1 MRSAFFKSFL
11 ASAIVIFLSFLMLGI
26 TFISVASGYVT
37 QERRDQMDMAADMLA
52 DYSATYVYGS
62 RLELN
67 PNYHISIHLF
77 SQSAGATIL
86 ALSENGRVV
95 ACSDLYCSHT
105 GRVVPSEVLRKID
118 AGQALGPMDLNS
130 LFDDVRVSSGRV
142 IRTPFGRTAGYVL
155 VTAASLSHESLLS
168 DFARIFVLAAM
179 GVVLFAFLSAAWS
192 SRRMTRPLKIM
203 GRAAQSFA
211 QGDFSIRVP
220 TRNRSEEIDELAVA
234 FNAMADALQKSD
246 ELRSEFIANV
256 SHELKTPMTTI
267 SGFVNGILDGTIPEE
282 KQKDYLRAIRGEV
295 LRLSR
300 LVSQMLDIARLQAGQ
315 TPAARAFDVTEVLRR
330 VLLSFESAIE
340 AKEMVVETEI
350 PDEAV
355 MVMSNQDAVTQ
366 VVYNLLDN
374 AVKYGA
380 ASGVLGISLTKR
392 GGRLHVTVYNEGPTI
407 PPEDIP
413 YVFERFHKADKS
425 RGVDRASLGLGLYIV
440 RTILSNMGEKISVT
454 SEGGLTSFAFTLSE
468 AKR

>member
-11 ASAIVIFLSFLMLGI
+11 ASTVVIFLSFLILGI
-26 TFISVASGYVT
+26 TFISVASRYAA

-52 DYSATYVYGS
+52 EYSESYVYGNMLALD
-62 RLELN
+62 RL
-67 PNYHISIHLF
+67 YHVSINLF

-86 ALSENGRVV
+86 TLNENGRVV
-95 ACSDLYCSHT
+95 ACSDIYCSHT
-105 GRVVPSEVLRKID
+105 GRVVPSELLRKID
-118 AGQALGPMDLNS
+118 AGQTLGPLDLNS
-130 LFDDVRVSSGRV
+130 LFDDMRVSSGRV

-155 VTAASLSHESLLS
+155 VTAASLSQAGLLS
-168 DFARIFVLAAM
+168 DFARIFVIVAM
-179 GVVLFAFLSAAWS
+179 GVVLFACLSAAWS

-220 TRNRSEEIDELAVA
+220 TCNRSEEIDELAIA

-246 ELRSEFIANV
+246 ELRSGFIANV

-282 KQKDYLRAIRGEV
+282 KQKEYLRAIRGEV

-315 TPAARAFDVTEVLRR
+315 TPPARVFDATELLRR

-340 AKEMVVETEI
+340 AKEMVVETDI

-355 MVMSNQDAVTQ
+355 MVTSSPDAITQ

-380 ASGVLGISLTKR
+380 RR
-392 GGRLHVTVYNEGPTI
+392 GAGRLPHEAERAGLCHRLQRGADDPAGGP
-407 PPEDIP
+407 PLC
-413 YVFERFHKADKS
+413 V
-425 RGVDRASLGLGLYIV
+425 
-440 RTILSNMGEKISVT
+440 
-454 SEGGLTSFAFTLSE
+454 
-468 AKR
+468 

>member
-11 ASAIVIFLSFLMLGI
+11 ASAVVIFLSFLILGI
-26 TFISVASGYVT
+26 TFISLASGYVA
-37 QERRDQMDMAADMLA
+37 QERRDQIDMAADMLSN
-52 DYSATYVYGS
+52 YCGTYVYGNML
-62 RLELN
+62 RLDRL
-67 PNYHISIHLF
+67 YHIAINLF

-86 ALSENGRVV
+86 TLSESGRVV

-105 GRVVPSEVLRKID
+105 GIVVPSEVLRKID
-118 AGQALGPMDLNS
+118 EEQALGPMDLNS
-130 LFDDVRVSSGRV
+130 LFDDARVSSGRV
-142 IRTPFGRTAGYVL
+142 IRTPFGRTAGYVV
-155 VTAASLSHESLLS
+155 VTAASLSRTGLLAG
-168 DFARIFVLAAM
+168 FARIFVLVAM
-179 GVVLFAFLSAAWS
+179 GVVLFACLSAAWS
-192 SRRMTRPLKIM
+192 SRRMTRPLKMM

-246 ELRSEFIANV
+246 ELRSGFIANV

-267 SGFVNGILDGTIPEE
+267 SGFVNGILDGTIPEA

-315 TPAARAFDVTEVLRR
+315 TPMTRVFDVTELLRR

-340 AKEMVVETEI
+340 AKEMVVETDI

-355 MVMSNQDAVTQ
+355 MVTSSPDAVTQ

-380 ASGVLGISLTKR
+380 AGGTLGVSLTKR
-392 GGRLHVTVYNEGPTI
+392 GGRLFVTVYNEGPTI
-407 PPEDIP
+407 PPEDLP

-425 RGVDRASLGLGLYIV
+425 RGVDSASLGLGLYIV
-440 RTILSNMGEKISVT
+440 RTILGNMGEKISVT
-454 SEGGLTSFAFTLSE
+454 SEGGLTSFVFTLSE